1 MSNNI
6 RRRDM
11 TLLLATLGVA
21 GIGCQKRESGQGM
34 GSAAASAGPAPAAPG
49 GTPGV
54 TADTIKIGSWGPLSG
69 PAAPWAAV
77 LHGMN
82 AYFQHINASGGINGR
97 KVQFI
102 YRDDQYS
109 PAKTPAVVRELVEK
123 EQVFAI
129 VGGIGTANG
138 RAVADYLE
146 QQGVPFFTPA
156 SGDRFWS
163 EGGKKNIY
171 TVFPKYVNEGEI
183 LGNYAAKELKA
194 KKIARSLPGRRLRQ
208 AGPRR
213 ASRKAS
219 RRLRARKWWSRSAA
233 SRSTPT

>member
-1 MSNNI
+1 
-6 RRRDM
+6 
-11 TLLLATLGVA
+11 
-21 GIGCQKRESGQGM
+21 
-34 GSAAASAGPAPAAPG
+34 
-49 GTPGV
+49 
-54 TADTIKIGSWGPLSG
+54 
-69 PAAPWAAV
+69 
-77 LHGMN
+77 MN

-163 EGGKKNIY
+163 EGGKKNVY

-183 LGNYAAKELKA
+183 LGELLGQGA
-194 KKIARSLPGRRLRQ
+194 QGEEGRGPVPGRRLRQ
-208 AGPRR
+208 AGARR
-213 ASRKAS
+213 DKEGRSARI
-219 RRLRARKWWSRSAA
+219 RARRSWSRSAA